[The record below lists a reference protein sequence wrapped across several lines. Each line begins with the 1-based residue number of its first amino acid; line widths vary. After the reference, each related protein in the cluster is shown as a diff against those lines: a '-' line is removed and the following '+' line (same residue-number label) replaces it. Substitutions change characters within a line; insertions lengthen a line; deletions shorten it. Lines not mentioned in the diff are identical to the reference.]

1 MAFQRAIGVT
11 WGLALLAGALS
22 AQVAEPAPA
31 SHPVTVAA
39 LRASENPLA
48 TAVAGVAASQ
58 PQPAQPSATKAAV
71 ITRVAHRSAQGF
83 SGKLMAG
90 LESPELY
97 HVSQGML
104 LGASTF
110 DLAMTATGMSH
121 PSTLHLTVVNAGL
134 TRTVNL
140 DMSNR
145 FEEGGWARVVS
156 ARNPGAVVAV
166 YATADALMA
175 LAAHRLAQQGGHWRA
190 LASVGLVAESV
201 VHIAGGLSWSGLPN
215 RLSAPYA
222 GFNPVWVP

>member
-1 MAFQRAIGVT
+1 MAVGRACGVAIS
-11 WGLALLAGALS
+11 LALWAGGLS
-22 AQVAEPAPA
+22 AQAAPSA
-31 SHPVTVAA
+31 TVGRVVSVAA
-39 LRASENPLA
+39 LQPMATPL
-48 TAVAGVAASQ
+48 TQ
-58 PQPAQPSATKAAV
+58 PVTQPAAPATQPKLETTSTVVKV
-71 ITRVAHRSAQGF
+71 RSVSHPAKGF
-83 SGKLMAG
+83 RGKLIAG
-90 LESPELY
+90 LESPQLY

-140 DMSNR
+140 NMADR

-156 ARNPGAVVAV
+156 ARNPAAVCAV

-175 LAAHRLAQQGGHWRA
+175 LAARRLARQGGHWRA
-190 LASVGLVAESV
+190 LASVGMLAESV
-201 VHIAGGLSWSGLPN
+201 VHIEGGATWAGLPN
-215 RLSAPYA
+215 RLAAPYG